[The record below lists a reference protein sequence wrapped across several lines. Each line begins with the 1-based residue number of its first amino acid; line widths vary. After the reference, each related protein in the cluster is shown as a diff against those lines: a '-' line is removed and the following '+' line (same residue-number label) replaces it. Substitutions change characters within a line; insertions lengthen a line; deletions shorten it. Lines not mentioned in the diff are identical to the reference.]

1 MQTKTEIQ
9 PSNEILHFKS
19 NEIENSIKKYGYYKD
34 NKITIYQ
41 LLDFDE
47 FLPQEEYIP
56 PNEDLTFALE
66 NKDENIPFLGVVN
79 FNFKR
84 FGFCL
89 NTFINGDIYFG
100 NYYKDVLSKKGFYSY
115 KAKIENDYKL
125 SQYYYGYW
133 ENNLFEGNGVYLW
146 IKEPKDISSFSDFE
160 NSSFQAFVGNSE
172 NGVFKKGALLNYK
185 GNNNIFIYYGSFS
198 EDGKKEGNNCF
209 YYSRN
214 LDEMCYGTYNNDIFI
229 EGFVAKFNK
238 DNGEINDLIIYK
250 KDENDN
256 KEGKRIKIDNE
267 KNIVYIMTKFRKIVL
282 SKNYAKNI
290 FDEFKKIL
298 KFRDEKMKDINII
311 INNNQYE
318 EIVKLFAAEKITL
331 YQDIEKSIG
340 I

>member
-100 NYYKDVLSKKGFYSY
+100 NYYKDVISKNIHIKQKLKMIINYPNIIMDIG
-115 KAKIENDYKL
+115 KIIYLKEMEFIFGLKNLKIYHLLVILKIRVFKL
-125 SQYYYGYW
+125 S
-133 ENNLFEGNGVYLW
+133 
-146 IKEPKDISSFSDFE
+146 
-160 NSSFQAFVGNSE
+160 
-172 NGVFKKGALLNYK
+172 
-185 GNNNIFIYYGSFS
+185 
-198 EDGKKEGNNCF
+198 
-209 YYSRN
+209 
-214 LDEMCYGTYNNDIFI
+214 
-229 EGFVAKFNK
+229 
-238 DNGEINDLIIYK
+238 
-250 KDENDN
+250 
-256 KEGKRIKIDNE
+256 
-267 KNIVYIMTKFRKIVL
+267 
-282 SKNYAKNI
+282 
-290 FDEFKKIL
+290 
-298 KFRDEKMKDINII
+298 
-311 INNNQYE
+311 
-318 EIVKLFAAEKITL
+318 
-331 YQDIEKSIG
+331 
-340 I
+340 